1 MKIMKLIEEHIGDEI
16 HDMKEYA
23 KLAVE
28 YKDECPEL
36 AELFYNLSTEEKHH
50 MGLLHEKAVS
60 EIEKYRKNHGEPP
73 KEMLAVYDYIHRKH
87 IEKTE
92 KAERYRAMY
101 RDEK

>member
-36 AELFYNLSTEEKHH
+36 AELFYNLSGEEKHH
-50 MGLLHEKAVS
+50 ADLLHDKAVS
-60 EIEKYRKNHGEPP
+60 EIEKYRKEHGEPP
-73 KEMLAVYDYIHRKH
+73 KEMLAVYNYIHGEH
-87 IEKTE
+87 IKKME

-101 RDEK
+101 RKEK

>member
-28 YKDECPEL
+28 YKDEYPEL

-50 MGLLHEKAVS
+50 AASARQGSK
-60 EIEKYRKNHGEPP
+60 
-73 KEMLAVYDYIHRKH
+73 
-87 IEKTE
+87 
-92 KAERYRAMY
+92 
-101 RDEK
+101 RD